1 MEGQLHASV
10 ALVGA
15 FMNDFRDLHGHG
27 LPNVASC
34 AARAE
39 TEQKNPQRHRPNLNE
54 TRQPH

>member
-1 MEGQLHASV
+1 MY
-10 ALVGA
+10 
-15 FMNDFRDLHGHG
+15 DFRDLHGHRLLTG
-27 LPNVASC
+27 ASC